1 MQISEITRKRW
12 KNFKKIRR
20 AYYSLIILASL
31 FFVSLF
37 NEYLIN
43 NKPLILQYNDIFYL
57 PIYTFYSSET
67 FGGPFKTEANYKK
80 LQEDPG
86 FQEKGWMLFPLVP
99 YDPLT
104 PHLDLAGVPP
114 HAPSTDHWL
123 GTDENG
129 RDVLARLVYGF
140 RNCILF
146 ALGVTLISTFMGVLI
161 GALQGYRGGWFDI
174 VGQRFIEIWS
184 SLPFL
189 YIVILIGAIYGRSF
203 LLLLG
208 LMSLFSWVSLSY
220 YMRGE
225 FLKLKSMTYVKMARA
240 SGLSTKHILF
250 KEILPNAL
258 TPVITILPF
267 SIIGGITGLTSLDFL
282 GFGLQPPTPSWG
294 ELMQQGLN
302 NLNAPWLSL
311 STLIALFGTL
321 LLTTFVGEGVREAFD
336 PKAGGR

>member
-1 MQISEITRKRW
+1 MQISELTKMRW
-12 KNFKKIRR
+12 RNFKNIKR
-20 AYYSLIILASL
+20 AYYSLIVLTLLFVISL
-31 FFVSLF
+31 G
-37 NEYLIN
+37 NELLIN
-43 NKPLILQYNDIFYL
+43 NKPLILGYEGSLYF
-57 PIYTFYSSET
+57 PIVNFYSDET
-67 FGGPFKTEANYKK
+67 FGGAFRTEANYPK
-80 LQEDPG
+80 LDTTQS
-86 FQEKGWMLFPLVP
+86 FIQKGWMLFPIIP
-99 YDPLT
+99 FDPLT
-104 PHLDLAGVPP
+104 PHLDIEGIPP
-114 HAPSTDHWL
+114 HAPSTEHWL

-129 RDVLARLVYGF
+129 RDVLARLAYGF

-146 ALGVTLISTFMGVLI
+146 ALGVSLFSTVMGILI
-161 GALQGYRGGWFDI
+161 GAIQGYRGGWFDI

-203 LLLLG
+203 ILLLV
-208 LMSLFSWVSLSY
+208 LMSIFSWVSLSY

-225 FLKLKSMTYVKMARA
+225 FLKLKNMTYVKMARA
-240 SGLSTKHILF
+240 SGLPTRHILF

-267 SIIGGITGLTSLDFL
+267 SIIGGIAGLTSLDFL

-302 NLNAPWLSL
+302 NLNAPWIAL
-311 STLIALFGTL
+311 STLTALFGTL

-336 PKAGGR
+336 PKAEAR